1 MIKGK
6 REKMSKTDVI
16 IPVYKPTGKLF
27 TLLDS
32 LMEQTLSVNRII
44 LINTEQGYFDTLITG
59 TNFWR
64 KYKNVTVK
72 HISKR
77 EFDHGY
83 TRRRAVEESDADYFV
98 MMTDDAIPAD
108 DRLLEKL
115 LAPVMDGNAGMSY
128 ARQLTGENSSVIE
141 QFTRRFNYPEE
152 SELKSKDDIGEKGIK
167 AFFASNVCAAYD
179 RKTYD
184 SLGGFVKHTI
194 FNEDMIYARKL
205 IDAGGRIAYVA
216 QARVFHS
223 HNYTGIQQFHRNF
236 DLGVSHAQYPDIF
249 GGIRTENEGVRLVKT
264 TCRYLLKIRRPWLIF
279 QLFWQSGCKYL
290 GYFFGK
296 RYKSLPYGMVKTFS
310 MNKEYWK

>member
-1 MIKGK
+1 
-6 REKMSKTDVI
+6 MSKTDVI
-16 IPVYKPTGKLF
+16 IPVYKPTKKLF
-27 TLLDS
+27 TLLDG
-32 LMEQTLSVNRII
+32 LKEQTMPVNRII

-59 TNFWR
+59 TDFWQ

-83 TRRRAVEESDADYFV
+83 TRRRAVAESDAEYFV

-108 DRLLEKL
+108 AFLLEKL
-115 LAPVMDGNAGMSY
+115 LAPVVEGRAGMSY
-128 ARQLTGENSSVIE
+128 ARQLTVESSSVIE
-141 QFTRRFNYPEE
+141 KFTRKFNYPEE
-152 SELKSKDDIGEKGIK
+152 SVLKSREDMAEKGIK

-184 SLGGFVKHTI
+184 ALGGFVKHTI

-205 IDAGGRIAYVA
+205 IDAGGKIAYVA
-216 QARVFHS
+216 EAKVYHS
-223 HNYTGIQQFHRNF
+223 HNYSGKQQLQRNF

-249 GGIRTENEGVRLVKT
+249 GGISTESEGVRLVKS
-264 TCRYLLKIRRPWLIF
+264 TCRYLFTIRKPWLIF
-279 QLFWQSGCKYL
+279 QLFWQSGCKYV
-290 GYFFGK
+290 GYFLGK
-296 RYKSLPYGMVKTFS
+296 RYRLLPDRAVKAFS